1 MNPDYIFVYGTLR
14 RDEHNPMSELLVRSA
29 EFVGE
34 AVYQGKL
41 FKIDYYP
48 GVIPSIDSNDRV
60 SGEVYRLEQADA
72 VLELLDQYEEV
83 GPDFLEPNEYVRQ
96 QQNVVLNDGSAV
108 AAWIYLYN
116 RSTQGLERIKEF
128 SELK

>member
-14 RDEHNPMSELLVRSA
+14 RDANNPMSELLVRHA

-48 GVIPSIDSNDRV
+48 GAIPSDDPNDSV
-60 SGEVYRLEQADA
+60 PGEVFRLDHANA
-72 VLELLDQYEEV
+72 ALPLLDQYEEV
-83 GPDFLEPNEYVRQ
+83 GPEFTEPNEYIRQ
-96 QQNVVLNDGSAV
+96 QQTVVFNNGSAV
-108 AAWIYLYN
+108 AAWVYIYN
-116 RSTQGLERIKEF
+116 RSTQGLERINEF
-128 SELK
+128 SELT